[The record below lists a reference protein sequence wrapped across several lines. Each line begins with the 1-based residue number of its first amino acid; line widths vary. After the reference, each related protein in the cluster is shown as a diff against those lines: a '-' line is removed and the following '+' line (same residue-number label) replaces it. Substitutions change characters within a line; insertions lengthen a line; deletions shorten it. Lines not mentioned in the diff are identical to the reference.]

1 MPRARAGMSSLGAMS
16 DAIAILV
23 FVAAFGDVSG
33 GHFNPAVT
41 IGLANRLL
49 FQSLTIASK
58 HGLRTE
64 LPVRTG
70 FAGPAQDHRSGAY
83 LHRRPSRASES
94 E

>member
-1 MPRARAGMSSLGAMS
+1 MS

-49 FQSLTIASK
+49 FQSLAIASK
-58 HGLRTE
+58 HGLKTE
-64 LPVRTG
+64 LPVRTD
-70 FAGPAQDHRSGAY
+70 FACLPAQDHRSGAY

>member
-1 MPRARAGMSSLGAMS
+1 MS

-49 FQSLTIASK
+49 FQSLVAVS
-58 HGLRTE
+58 
-64 LPVRTG
+64 VTG
-70 FAGPAQDHRSGAY
+70 NCLQTWPEDGVTRQDRSGAY